1 MSNIGGAMY
10 HIHKN
15 SYRFLFLLSIAVIL
29 YATLYRE
36 AGQGDIEL
44 RLFWTIKRAWS
55 EHSGYYWY
63 LILGNIALFMPFGFF
78 LTAIL
83 QKPDWKKAAMMGFVF
98 SAAIEVSQVLLD
110 RGLGEF
116 DDVLHNT
123 WGSLMG
129 YCAAVILGYLFGH
142 QKERYEGNVKG
153 AGLFFGMTILMFT
166 ILILYN
172 RPDWSV
178 RLCRRQS
185 LCLLRR
191 LLYPFY

>member
-1 MSNIGGAMY
+1 MY
-10 HIHKN
+10 HIHKY

-98 SAAIEVSQVLLD
+98 QRPSRCPRSFWIED
-110 RGLGEF
+110 
-116 DDVLHNT
+116 
-123 WGSLMG
+123 
-129 YCAAVILGYLFGH
+129 
-142 QKERYEGNVKG
+142 
-153 AGLFFGMTILMFT
+153 
-166 ILILYN
+166 
-172 RPDWSV
+172 
-178 RLCRRQS
+178 
-185 LCLLRR
+185 
-191 LLYPFY
+191 

>member
-1 MSNIGGAMY
+1 MSY
-10 HIHKN
+10 FSKYCKHP
-15 SYRFLFLLSIAVIL
+15 LFLLSIMFIL

-36 AGQGDIEL
+36 SGQGDIEL

-83 QKPDWKKAAMMGFVF
+83 QKPDWKKAAMVGFVF
-98 SAAIEVSQVLLD
+98 SAAIEVSRVLLD

-129 YCAAVILGYLFGH
+129 YCAAVILGY
-142 QKERYEGNVKG
+142 
-153 AGLFFGMTILMFT
+153 
-166 ILILYN
+166 
-172 RPDWSV
+172 
-178 RLCRRQS
+178 
-185 LCLLRR
+185 
-191 LLYPFY
+191 